1 VFKRF
6 LLLMAAASV
15 LSACSSNP
23 CEQGRTN
30 DCVIH
35 RAKLQMKL
43 AKQQVNMVKTAK
55 GTLIVIPSDE
65 LFETGSDEVTSIGR
79 YTQYFLWKYI
89 QSYPKANISVHA
101 YTDTVLPPKNAK
113 ALTQAQAREVAG
125 YLWAYGVPNQ
135 TQTLSYKG
143 MGTKRPVSSNRYFT
157 GMANNRRVEV
167 FIKPNCCQ
175 QRGKF

>member
-1 VFKRF
+1 MFKRC
-6 LLLMAAASV
+6 LLLMAAAGL

-23 CEQGRTN
+23 CEHGRSN

-43 AKQQVNMVKTAK
+43 AKQQVNMVKTAE
-55 GTLIVIPSDE
+55 GTLVVIPSDE
-65 LFETGSDEVTSIGR
+65 LFETNSHDVTAIGR

-89 QSYPKANISVHA
+89 QSYPKASITVRA
-101 YTDTVLPPKNAK
+101 YTDTILPAKEAK

-143 MGTKRPVSSNRYFT
+143 MGAKQPISSNRYFT

-167 FIKPNCCQ
+167 FIQPNCCQ